1 MKGLVHICCA
11 PDSIYFLEKL
21 KNDYKD
27 YEWIGF
33 FYDPNIH
40 PKTEYDLRLVETK
53 RVCQKLGIPLIEG
66 KYDDDAWLKRV
77 EGLEKEPEK
86 GKRCEICFDIRLKES
101 FELAKEL
108 GAKAITTTLLMSP
121 KKSLN
126 QISHVA
132 SLFSKEYGVDFIS
145 VDYRK
150 GGGVEIMHQLTKLNE
165 IYSQDYC
172 GCIHGLFNQ
181 KPDEELFMWAKMSPG
196 SKEEL
201 LFIKSV
207 RLLAES
213 MGLYTKE
220 INFSFLG
227 WDLISGYLFADDKSV
242 PSYIRYYSKPTNGI
256 AKANVDFSISKDD
269 VFYLT
274 KQNIKIVFSLEP
286 IADIYDA
293 SPCFIVGESYK
304 ETLLNAKK
312 IKAHI
317 KSELSYKDSS
327 ILIVSK
333 NPLKDVL
340 FVKAYKTYERYFDK
354 PSFDAKDILSHLKE
368 NEAIAFVGA
377 FDMGGY
383 NKLTEFLDGKEISHN
398 SWSLCNRVL

>member
-53 RVCQKLGIPLIEG
+53 RVCEKLGIPLIEG
-66 KYDDDAWLKRV
+66 NYDDDVWLLAV

-86 GKRCEICFDIRLKES
+86 GKRCEVCFDIRLKES
-101 FELAKEL
+101 FEIARSL

-121 KKSLN
+121 KKSMN
-126 QISHVA
+126 QINHVA
-132 SLFSKEYGVDFIS
+132 SIFSKEYGIDFIS

-150 GGGVEIMHQLTKLNE
+150 GGGVQIMHELTKLNE

-181 KPDEELFMWAKMSPG
+181 KPDTELFMWAKISPG

-201 LFIKSV
+201 LFIKSI

-213 MGLYTKE
+213 MGFYTKE

-227 WDLISGYLFADDKSV
+227 WDLLNGYIFVDDEPI
-242 PSYIRYYSKPTNGI
+242 PSYIRYYSKPTNGVV
-256 AKANVDFSISKDD
+256 KANIDFSISKED
-269 VFYLT
+269 VLYLT
-274 KQNIKIVFSLEP
+274 KQNVKIIFSKEFV
-286 IADIYDA
+286 ANKDV
-293 SPCFIVGESYK
+293 SPCFIVDEEYK
-304 ETLLNAKK
+304 EKLLNAKK

-327 ILIVSK
+327 ILIISK
-333 NPLKDVL
+333 SPIKDISSI
-340 FVKAYKTYERYFDK
+340 KAYKTYEGYFDK
-354 PSFDAKDILSHLKE
+354 PSFDVENIILNLKE
-368 NEAIAFVGA
+368 GEAACFVGA
-377 FDMGGY
+377 FEMGGFE
-383 NKLTEFLDGKEISHN
+383 KLTEFFDGKEISYN

>member
-53 RVCQKLGIPLIEG
+53 RVCEKLGIPLIEG
-66 KYDDDAWLKRV
+66 KYDDDAWLWAV

-86 GKRCEICFDIRLKES
+86 GKRCEVCFDIRLKES
-101 FELAKEL
+101 FEVARNL
-108 GAKAITTTLLMSP
+108 GARAITTTLLMSP
-121 KKSLN
+121 KKSIN
-126 QISHVA
+126 QINHVA
-132 SLFSKEYGVDFIS
+132 SIFSKEYGIDFIS

-150 GGGVEIMHQLTKLNE
+150 GGGVQIMHELTKLNE

-181 KPDEELFMWAKMSPG
+181 KPDTELFMWAKMAPG

-201 LFIKSV
+201 LFIKNI

-213 MGLYTKE
+213 MGFYAKE

-227 WDLISGYLFADDKSV
+227 WDLLSGYIFIDDKPI

-256 AKANVDFSISKDD
+256 VKANIDFSISKED
-269 VFYLT
+269 VLYLT
-274 KQNIKIVFSLEP
+274 KQNVKIIFSKEFV
-286 IADIYDA
+286 ADNKDV
-293 SPCFIVGESYK
+293 SPCFIVNEEYK
-304 ETLLNAKK
+304 APLLSSKK
-312 IKAHI
+312 IKVHI
-317 KSELSYKDSS
+317 KSQLSYKDST
-327 ILIVSK
+327 ILIISK
-333 NPLKDVL
+333 GPIQNIFSIKV
-340 FVKAYKTYERYFDK
+340 YKTYEGYFDK
-354 PSFDAKDILSHLKE
+354 PSFDVKDIFLNLKE
-368 NEAIAFVGA
+368 DEAAAFVGA
-377 FDMGGY
+377 FDLGGY
-383 NKLTEFLDGKEISHN
+383 EKLTEFFDGKEISYN
-398 SWSLCNRVL
+398 SRSLCNRVL